1 MNMLIMQKAYS
12 VNNEHC
18 IHNKQTVITK
28 HRCICRFSSFVCC
41 RQCYAIFATKKDLK
55 SHQIQ
60 CTKSNRPNAW
70 TYDENKE
77 EMNSNCDIAYYVCDA
92 DGCNKM
98 FDHYKTYYKHKRIH
112 NKLYKCSFNG
122 ICQKAFSKRIDLFIH
137 EKIHK
142 KIRNEV
148 CKYCDKRFVHPSNL
162 KKHIKYIH
170 GEGQEEQCKPFIC
183 KKCCKQFMRKDS
195 LIKHLQ
201 CHLNRKD
208 RTLFYCHEHGC
219 NASFTTKRK

>member
-1 MNMLIMQKAYS
+1 
-12 VNNEHC
+12 
-18 IHNKQTVITK
+18 
-28 HRCICRFSSFVCC
+28 
-41 RQCYAIFATKKDLK
+41 
-55 SHQIQ
+55 
-60 CTKSNRPNAW
+60 
-70 TYDENKE
+70 
-77 EMNSNCDIAYYVCDA
+77 MNSNCDIAYYVCDA

-98 FDHYKTYYKHKRIH
+98 FDHYKTYYKHKRNHNKLYKCSFNGICQKAFSKRIDLFIHKTYYKHKRNH

-219 NASFTTKRK
+219 NASFTTKSNRNRHTRMFHIKI